1 MPFSCGHNLKST
13 HTTRAS
19 VSIENITVRRKRAD
33 LFSVFGRECCRI
45 YVDFPSTDYCILPH
59 HYPLLKKSQPIKP
72 ITMITLNELLASRDA
87 RHATQQKLLAEHSG
101 KTLVCLTV
109 VMPGS
114 VKRNH
119 PSLTAAHAAVEAMR
133 KAFGQEQLLELD
145 LETGYEAYLIT
156 PMPLLE
162 AKRIA
167 VSIEDTHPLGR
178 LFDIDI
184 INADG
189 VPVSRDAIGEKPRR
203 CLVCDHEARYCM
215 RMRWHTQEEIW
226 AKINQMVDNYVEAR
240 KS

>member
-1 MPFSCGHNLKST
+1 
-13 HTTRAS
+13 
-19 VSIENITVRRKRAD
+19 
-33 LFSVFGRECCRI
+33 
-45 YVDFPSTDYCILPH
+45 
-59 HYPLLKKSQPIKP
+59 
-72 ITMITLNELLASRDA
+72 MITLNELLASRDA

-114 VKRNH
+114 VKRNQQ
-119 PSLTAAHAAVEAMR
+119 SLTAAHAAVEAMR
-133 KAFGQEQLLELD
+133 KAFGIKENKGLSPLETLENPENLVPLENPEPPAPTLLELD

-226 AKINQMVDNYVEAR
+226 AKINEMVDSYVKAR

>member
-1 MPFSCGHNLKST
+1 
-13 HTTRAS
+13 
-19 VSIENITVRRKRAD
+19 
-33 LFSVFGRECCRI
+33 
-45 YVDFPSTDYCILPH
+45 
-59 HYPLLKKSQPIKP
+59 
-72 ITMITLNELLASRDA
+72 MITLHELLASRDA
-87 RHATQQKLLAEHSG
+87 RHAMQQTLLAEHSG

-119 PSLTAAHAAVEAMR
+119 QSLTAAHAAVEAMR
-133 KAFGQEQLLELD
+133 KAFHLNTTNEDDTFGALIERD

-156 PMPLLE
+156 PIPLLE

-167 VSIEDTHPLGR
+167 VKIEDTHPLGR

-189 VPVSRDAIGEKPRR
+189 VPVSRDAIGEQPRR
-203 CLVCDHEARYCM
+203 CLVCEHEARYCM

-226 AKINQMVDNYVEAR
+226 ARINDMIDLYL

>member
-1 MPFSCGHNLKST
+1 
-13 HTTRAS
+13 
-19 VSIENITVRRKRAD
+19 
-33 LFSVFGRECCRI
+33 
-45 YVDFPSTDYCILPH
+45 
-59 HYPLLKKSQPIKP
+59 
-72 ITMITLNELLASRDA
+72 MITLNELLASRDA

-114 VKRNH
+114 VKRNQQ
-119 PSLTAAHAAVEAMR
+119 SLTAAHAAVEAMR

-156 PMPLLE
+156 PIPLLE

-167 VSIEDTHPLGR
+167 VNIEDTHPLGR

-189 VPVSRDAIGEKPRR
+189 VPVSETPSAKSHDAVSSATTK
-203 CLVCDHEARYCM
+203 HA
-215 RMRWHTQEEIW
+215 T
-226 AKINQMVDNYVEAR
+226 A
-240 KS
+240 

>member
-1 MPFSCGHNLKST
+1 
-13 HTTRAS
+13 
-19 VSIENITVRRKRAD
+19 
-33 LFSVFGRECCRI
+33 
-45 YVDFPSTDYCILPH
+45 
-59 HYPLLKKSQPIKP
+59 
-72 ITMITLNELLASRDA
+72 MITLNELLASRDA

-114 VKRNH
+114 VKRNQQ
-119 PSLTAAHAAVEAMR
+119 SLTAAHAAVEAMR
-133 KAFGQEQLLELD
+133 KAFGIKENKGLSTLETLETPENLVPLENPEPLAPTLLETD

-167 VSIEDTHPLGR
+167 VNIEDTHPLGR

-226 AKINQMVDNYVEAR
+226 AKIYEMVDSYVEAR

>member
-1 MPFSCGHNLKST
+1 
-13 HTTRAS
+13 
-19 VSIENITVRRKRAD
+19 
-33 LFSVFGRECCRI
+33 
-45 YVDFPSTDYCILPH
+45 
-59 HYPLLKKSQPIKP
+59 
-72 ITMITLNELLASRDA
+72 MITLNELLASRDA

-114 VKRNH
+114 VKRNQQ
-119 PSLTAAHAAVEAMR
+119 SLTAAHAAVEAMR
-133 KAFGQEQLLELD
+133 KAFAVKENKGLFPLETPEIPENLVPLENPEPPAPTLLELD

-167 VSIEDTHPLGR
+167 VNIEDTHPLGR

-226 AKINQMVDNYVEAR
+226 AKINEMVDSYVEAH

>member
-1 MPFSCGHNLKST
+1 
-13 HTTRAS
+13 
-19 VSIENITVRRKRAD
+19 
-33 LFSVFGRECCRI
+33 
-45 YVDFPSTDYCILPH
+45 
-59 HYPLLKKSQPIKP
+59 
-72 ITMITLNELLASRDA
+72 MITLHELLASRDA

-114 VKRNH
+114 VKRNQQ
-119 PSLTAAHAAVEAMR
+119 SLTAAHAAVEA
-133 KAFGQEQLLELD
+133 AFAVKENKGLSPLETLETLETPEPIVPLESLAPTLLELD

-167 VSIEDTHPLGR
+167 VNIEDTHPLGR

-226 AKINQMVDNYVEAR
+226 AKINEMVDSYVEAR